1 MGHTNSTANLSLP
14 QFIGT
19 DKPTWLGDVNGA
31 FGAID
36 TAVGTINADI
46 LAVDA
51 KADNAVA
58 DASSAVTVANNA
70 STTAGNASTTA
81 TTANNI
87 ANNALTVAN
96 NAVADVVAI
105 GNKMGLLANLT
116 TTDKSSIVN
125 AINEVNAKTITVS
138 VSAED
143 VAYNNTVS
151 GLTATNVQDAI
162 DEVAQGGGGAGY
174 VVHSINKTVDQ
185 AVADIV
191 SFLSNN
197 TKDAV
202 LKIQTSANEKIYM
215 HLDGIIYDSA
225 NAFSSATFRSSSGGS
240 SGNIYDTLLV
250 IGPSSIMT
258 YRMITINASG
268 TVTNTD
274 DSSSASTR
282 TVLSVSTI

>member
-96 NAVADVVAI
+96 NADGHTNQLEMKV
-105 GNKMGLLANLT
+105 GLLANLT

-162 DEVAQGGGGAGY
+162 DEVAQ
-174 VVHSINKTVDQ
+174 
-185 AVADIV
+185 
-191 SFLSNN
+191 
-197 TKDAV
+197 
-202 LKIQTSANEKIYM
+202 
-215 HLDGIIYDSA
+215 
-225 NAFSSATFRSSSGGS
+225 SGGS
-240 SGNIYDTLLV
+240 SDVTLWTNSDPSTAFTAQAVTVPDMSGYSKIIIKYIEENADKQEEQIIIPPEAATDYSYNFSHVFEQTGDLRIATRNITYTNVTTITFADAKV
-250 IGPSSIMT
+250 WSSF
-258 YRMITINASG
+258 
-268 TVTNTD
+268 
-274 DSSSASTR
+274 STG
-282 TVLSVSTI
+282 STSNVYLIPTEILGRA